1 MKLDLNGIRF
11 RFWMIF
17 FAFAVG
23 ITLLIGVLQL
33 GLIRP
38 YYRNSKIQAVSTVA
52 DTLQENL
59 IARNNTESIAE
70 ALKQAVD
77 NEVCVVIYSEAG
89 RKIYEADS
97 LGSGCI
103 FMLSKEEQEAS
114 GFDLEAV
121 LSSVDNETVTFSENL
136 TNVRTGQEMIVYER
150 KIRED
155 LSDYYLLVNS
165 ALEPVDS
172 IVSMFTRQ
180 YMIYMGIAIA
190 AAILVSTWISGKIT
204 GPIVRIRKEAAKLE
218 KADYDVSFEGGSF
231 TETRELAETLNSAA
245 GKLSKIDELRRDLLA
260 NVSHDIRTPLT
271 DIRAYAEMIQDIS
284 GDDPEKRNKHLDV
297 IIRETEYMN
306 FLVNDMSELSQM
318 QSGNYTPNFENT
330 DIVQII
336 RDVIDL
342 EEQSILS
349 SGVIVET
356 ELPETLTVYADEIKI
371 SQVIANYLSNAIK
384 HTEEGKKII
393 IRAFLKDD
401 EETVRVEVQDEGT
414 GIPADELPYIWDR
427 YQKSSRSFSRKLTNT
442 GLGLAIVKA
451 IADSHH
457 AGYGVISEYGKGST
471 FWIELRYPDEI

>member
-1 MKLDLNGIRF
+1 
-11 RFWMIF
+11 MIF
-17 FAFAVG
+17 FVFAAG
-23 ITLLIGVLQL
+23 ITLLIGGLQIS
-33 GLIRP
+33 LIRP

-52 DTLQENL
+52 DNLQENL

-77 NEVCVVIYSEAG
+77 NEVCVVIYNENG

-103 FMLSKEEQEAS
+103 FMLNKEEQTAS
-114 GFDLEAV
+114 GFDLETV
-121 LSSVDNETVTFSENL
+121 LSNVNNTEISYSENL

-150 KIRED
+150 KVREN

-172 IVSMFTRQ
+172 IVSIFTRQ
-180 YMIYMGIAIA
+180 YVLYTGIAIA
-190 AAILVSTWISGKIT
+190 AAFFIANWISGKIT
-204 GPIVRIRKEAAKLE
+204 DPIVKIRKEAAKLE

-231 TETRELAETLNSAA
+231 TETRELAATLNSAA
-245 GKLSKIDELRRDLLA
+245 GQLSKIDELRRDLLA

-306 FLVNDMSELSQM
+306 LLVNDMSELSKM
-318 QSGNYTPNFENT
+318 QSGNYVPNFENT

-336 RDVIDL
+336 KEVIDL

-349 SGVIVET
+349 AGVIVET
-356 ELPETLTVYADEIKI
+356 ELPESLTVYADEIKI

-384 HTEEGKKII
+384 HTREGKKII
-393 IRAFLKDD
+393 IRAFLRDD
-401 EETVRVEVQDEGT
+401 EGTVRVEVQDEGS
-414 GIPADELPYIWDR
+414 GIPDEELPYIWDR
-427 YQKSSRSFSRKLTNT
+427 YQKSSRSFSRKLTNS

-457 AGYGVISEYGKGST
+457 AGYGVTTKLGEGST
-471 FWIELRYPDEI
+471 FWIELRYPDEV